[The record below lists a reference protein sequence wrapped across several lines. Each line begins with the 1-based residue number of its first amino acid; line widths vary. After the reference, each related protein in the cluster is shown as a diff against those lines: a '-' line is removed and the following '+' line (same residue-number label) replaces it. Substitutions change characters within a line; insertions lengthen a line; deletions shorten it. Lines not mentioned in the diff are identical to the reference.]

1 MFVCVWRR
9 CTNINTFL
17 NHFVG
22 HLNFGTAGIVIDVP
36 RFDTA
41 PPIDANPG
49 LGINDAGFNPA
60 EYLRI
65 PNDDMNVFYWALHP
79 REVTLCITIYQEELD
94 RSDHSQVLLCKFM
107 GLWTRL
113 STLCAN
119 CTGAG
124 AP

>member
-1 MFVCVWRR
+1 MWRR

-60 EYLRI
+60 EYSRI

-79 REVTLCITIYQEELD
+79 REVTLCITIYQEEVD
-94 RSDHSQVLLCKFM
+94 RSDHSQVPI
-107 GLWTRL
+107 
-113 STLCAN
+113 CAN
-119 CTGAG
+119 LWVSGRDYRLCVPIAL
-124 AP
+124 AQEHLD